1 MPLITNVAL
10 ERPLLQLAAVSP
22 LEGPNPSQGAS
33 LS

>member
-1 MPLITNVAL
+1 MPLIKNVAL
-10 ERPLLQLAAVSP
+10 TRSLLQLAAVSP